1 MRLGKKILGGL
12 GLLVVLLLGVAVV
25 KTATTRSRQLPARP
39 AEVPAYSS
47 EAAAQ
52 LAQRLAGALRIA
64 TVSAEGQPAPAD
76 ELRALHAYLR
86 ANFPA
91 VHAALKVET
100 VGELSLLYTWPGQDA
115 TARPY
120 LLLAH
125 QDVVPVEPASAAK
138 WTHPPFAGE
147 IADGFIWGRG
157 ALDDKG
163 SVLSILEAVEA
174 LVRAGFKPQRTV
186 YLAFG
191 HDEELS
197 GQKGASQIAALLA
210 ARGVHLDFVLDEG
223 MVITDGMIPGARQPV
238 ALIGLAEKG
247 YLSLALSVSAAGG
260 HSSLPPPHT
269 AIGVLSRAV
278 RRVEDHP
285 FPSELRPPA
294 SELFDYIGPDLA
306 GPLRFVFTNLWLL
319 RPVLLWQLRQQPTSA
334 AMLRTTTAVTMF
346 TGGAKDNVLPQQA
359 RAVINFRVLPGD
371 TTAQV
376 TQRVRRLIAD
386 PQVDVQPIAAS
397 QAEPTPV
404 SSATSTSFRALT
416 GAIRAVFPQALAGPT
431 LMLGQSD
438 SRYFAA
444 VADNTYRFMP
454 VTLRADDLGR
464 IHGTDERIGV
474 QAYAEAVRFYQQLL
488 RSCDRER

>member
-1 MRLGKKILGGL
+1 MRLGKKILRGL
-12 GLLVVLLLGVAVV
+12 ALLVFGLIFAAGV
-25 KTATTRSRQLPARP
+25 KTATTSSRQLPSP
-39 AEVPAYSS
+39 PSEVPEFTTDAEV
-47 EAAAQ
+47 Q
-52 LAQRLAGALRIA
+52 LAERLAGALRLQ
-64 TVSAEGQPAPAD
+64 TVSREDRPVAAA

-86 ANFPA
+86 ATFPA
-91 VHAALKVET
+91 VHGALQVET
-100 VGELSLLYTWPGQDA
+100 VGELSLLYTWPGQEA

-125 QDVVPVEPASAAK
+125 QDVVPVEAASESK
-138 WTHPPFAGE
+138 WTHPPFAGTVE
-147 IADGFIWGRG
+147 GGFIWGRG
-157 ALDDKG
+157 TLDDKG
-163 SVLSILEAVEA
+163 SVLAILEAVES
-174 LVRAGFKPQRTV
+174 LVRAGFKPRRTL

-197 GQKGASQIAALLA
+197 GLRGAQQIAAQLKE
-210 ARGVHLDFVLDEG
+210 RGVRLDFVLDEG
-223 MVITDGMIPGARQPV
+223 MVIADGMVPGARQPV

-247 YLSLALSVSAAGG
+247 YVSLALTVSAPGG

-269 AIGVLSRAV
+269 AVGVLSRAV

-285 FPSELRPPA
+285 FPTDLRPPA
-294 SELFDYIGPDLA
+294 SELFDYIGPDLG

-319 RPVLLWQLRQQPTSA
+319 RPVLLWQLGQQPTSA
-334 AMLRTTTAVTMF
+334 AMLRTTTAATVIA
-346 TGGAKDNVLPQQA
+346 GGAKDNVLPQQA

-371 TTAQV
+371 STAQV

-404 SSATSTSFRALT
+404 SSANSTSFRALT

-444 VADNTYRFMP
+444 VATNTYRFMP
-454 VTLRADDLGR
+454 VTLRAADLER

-488 RSCDRER
+488 RSCDREP